1 MPIRLK
7 GVIFDYGNV
16 LCARQQRA
24 DVEAMAAVFDA
35 PAAAFEQAY
44 WVRRDVFDAAALT
57 PEEYWGE
64 IARALGRGLDE
75 RMLADATA
83 IDNRSWSHPSQ
94 VMAQWATAIRG
105 AGLRTAIL
113 SNMPITL
120 RMHLDDQVKWLPEFD
135 HRTFSCDVKV
145 AKPRPEIF
153 EHCIAGLGTAPEET
167 IFLDDREENIRAA
180 AAMGWRT
187 LLFHDAEQAQRELAG
202 KFELPLPIV
211 G

>member
-24 DVEAMAAVFDA
+24 DVEAMAGVFDA
-35 PAAAFEQAY
+35 PVAAFEEAY
-44 WVRRDVFDAAALT
+44 WERRDVFDAAALT

-64 IARALGRGLDE
+64 IGRALGRNLNDA
-75 RMLADATA
+75 MLAEATA
-83 IDNRSWSHPSQ
+83 VDNRSWSHPSP
-94 VMAQWATAIRG
+94 VMARWAAAIRG

-120 RMHLDDQVKWLPEFD
+120 RLHLDDQVKWLPEFD
-135 HRTFSCDVKV
+135 HRTFSCDVRV
-145 AKPRPEIF
+145 SKPRPEIF
-153 EHCIAGLGTAPEET
+153 DHCIAGLGTTPEET

-180 AAMGWRT
+180 AALGWHT
-187 LLFHDAEQAQRELAG
+187 LLFHDAGQAQRELA
-202 KFELPLPIV
+202 KFELPVAIL
-211 G
+211 